1 MVIFCWFFTA
11 ILCNIFHL
19 NTLSIPYC
27 VVSKHISCFALFV
40 TLFEFSYNVIESIGC
55 LVALLLTNILFCTK
69 ICSYAF
75 LQCIRKI
82 GYFNISFLYV
92 ISISNIILSNTLFKL
107 SFVVHHISRKTV
119 CFPLNAIVFFV
130 GIICTAAGSG
140 PSYGTCL
147 NCCARFYLSC
157 NFFYSI
163 ILQILKILLTKSVQ
177 IFCDT

>member
-1 MVIFCWFFTA
+1 MWYLRFGY
-11 ILCNIFHL
+11 ILLVFYC
-19 NTLSIPYC
+19 NTLQYFS
-27 VVSKHISCFALFV
+27 SKYFEYSLLCGVKTHSLFA
-40 TLFEFSYNVIESIGC
+40 
-55 LVALLLTNILFCTK
+55 
-69 ICSYAF
+69 
-75 LQCIRKI
+75 
-82 GYFNISFLYV
+82 YV